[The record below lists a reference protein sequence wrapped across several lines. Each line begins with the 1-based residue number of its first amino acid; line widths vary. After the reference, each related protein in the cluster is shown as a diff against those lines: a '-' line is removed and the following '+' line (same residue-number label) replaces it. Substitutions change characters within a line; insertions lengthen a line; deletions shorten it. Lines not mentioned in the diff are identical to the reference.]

1 MIHRDTWG
9 IPPIFGFLQKKG
21 HVESDEMYR
30 VFNMGIGL
38 VMVVSADQ
46 VDTAVDVLT
55 ASGESPFHIGE
66 ILGGERQVRLSET
79 G

>member
-1 MIHRDTWG
+1 
-9 IPPIFGFLQKKG
+9 
-21 HVESDEMYR
+21 
-30 VFNMGIGL
+30 L
-38 VMVVSADQ
+38 VLVVSADQ
-46 VDTAVDVLT
+46 VDTAVNMLT